1 MQLID
6 QGRSTASAQA
16 LENRRNRKLAQPLQ
30 SRISKNHYDLA
41 LNVERQVSRQSG
53 TRTKASSLGNRWDA
67 FFVVE
72 KIRAGRATDVERH
85 GERA

>member
-1 MQLID
+1 VQLIG
-6 QGRSTASAQA
+6 QGIPTAGAQA
-16 LENRRNRKLAQPLQ
+16 LENGRNRKLAQPLQ
-30 SRISKNHYDLA
+30 SRTSKNHYDLT
-41 LNVERQVSRQSG
+41 LNVERQVSRLSG

-72 KIRAGRATDVERH
+72 KFRAGRAADVAWH